1 MYFSLSALFILSRAC
16 VAVSLFPTHQK
27 PKKKKSVNLNFG
39 HEHEKA
45 TFPLNRLQN
54 GRRLIG
60 SVFFCFY
67 C

>member
-1 MYFSLSALFILSRAC
+1 MYFPSAFFVFSRVC
-16 VAVSLFPTHQK
+16 VVVFPS
-27 PKKKKSVNLNFG
+27 PKKVNLNFG

-60 SVFFCFY
+60 SFFSVLWLILGLL
-67 C
+67 